1 MTRKLYRIAP
11 LLGLVA
17 IVLTAALAF
26 ASQALEDALSEKE
39 LETVVHY
46 ITNEVLATGR
56 MDFTGETN
64 YPIWVHSEDSLGDL
78 AGSHLVPTYFLV
90 DADGRV
96 LEKLIGDKS
105 RDAAIAERVSVHLE
119 RTSRPHRRGHE
130 ACCVKRFSFF

>member
-1 MTRKLYRIAP
+1 MTRKLYRIAS

-56 MDFTGETN
+56 MDFTGEQIASATGIRI
-64 YPIWVHSEDSLGDL
+64 PKSESRRVQAAVLRELMSSPAGL
-78 AGSHLVPTYFLV
+78 ACLSKLEEFS
-90 DADGRV
+90 V
-96 LEKLIGDKS
+96 L
-105 RDAAIAERVSVHLE
+105 LE
-119 RTSRPHRRGHE
+119 RTRSAHRRGDE